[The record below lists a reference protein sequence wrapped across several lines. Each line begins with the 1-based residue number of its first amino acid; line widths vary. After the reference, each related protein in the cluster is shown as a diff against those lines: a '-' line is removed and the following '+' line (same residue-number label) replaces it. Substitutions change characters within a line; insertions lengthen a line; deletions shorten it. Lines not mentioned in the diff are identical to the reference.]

1 MKAGR
6 VEGSD
11 RGSLKR
17 GIAGC
22 SNNSASFRCDGVH
35 QSKQTAAL
43 KPDPPR
49 GDKPDQLIEN
59 IDNI

>member
-1 MKAGR
+1 MKAGI
-6 VEGSD
+6 EGSD

-22 SNNSASFRCDGVH
+22 SNNSASFRCDGIH

-49 GDKPDQLIEN
+49 GTNQTKLLNN